1 MSVHWGEMSAKI
13 KADFSQLLSWLAGP
27 RFKLFTLGDF
37 PGGPVAKTELPK
49 QGDWVP
55 DLVRELD
62 PTCRN

>member
-1 MSVHWGEMSAKI
+1 MSVHRGEMSAKI

-49 QGDWVP
+49 QGA
-55 DLVRELD
+55 
-62 PTCRN
+62 